1 MTWEIRRRNEEILS
15 REIGAVRKEPGGKL
29 GVALVYPNRYEAA
42 MSNLGFL
49 TVYARIN
56 ARTDALC
63 ERAFLPGKREEN
75 IIRRGEKSPRRE
87 RGAVRRRFLS
97 TLESSRPLSEFDI
110 VAFSLSYENDL
121 VNVPALLSAGGVSPF
136 RADRASRRGGKHSLR
151 RERPLVLAGGFAAS
165 LSPEPSGAVADAVV
179 VGDGERAIGA
189 ILDLGPP
196 RPSDDG
202 YLRDLAAIPGLFV
215 PEGYVPAYGPPEGKM
230 PHSSGSLIGLAPRP
244 GFPDRVV
251 REALPLEGLSP
262 VLPVLAM
269 DAELGRMV
277 LVETSR
283 GCPKRCGFCAAA
295 HACPDFREFPLA
307 FTRAPVDALWAHRKT
322 VGLIGAAVLDWKHFR
337 EFSKD
342 ILARGG
348 AVSPAS
354 VRAELVDEEI
364 ARILA
369 ASGHKTVSL
378 APESGNEELR
388 ARIGKRVENGVFF
401 SAARTLARAGIVSFK
416 LYFLL
421 GVPGAGVEEEVEG
434 ARDFVTALRKE
445 VRREAKTVGRMGTVT
460 AVLSSFVPKPFT
472 PLQWAPMAREE
483 DLRTRQR
490 GISSGVR
497 SLPNVRVRGD
507 SPRSSLLQG
516 YLGLS
521 DRRVEVILRQ
531 AETGR
536 VRLPRGDLLSE
547 VVFREKDADEYFPWD
562 VVAGGLP
569 REVLRARYE
578 SITRR

>member
-1 MTWEIRRRNEEILS
+1 MTWEVRRRNEEILS
-15 REIGAVRKEPGGKL
+15 REIGAVRKDPGGKL

-56 ARTDALC
+56 DRADALC
-63 ERAFLPGKREEN
+63 ERAFLPGKHEEN
-75 IIRRGEKSPRRE
+75 VIRRGDRSPRRE
-87 RGAVRRRFLS
+87 RGKSRKRFLS

-136 RADRASRRGGKHSLR
+136 RADRFSGSGGKHPRR

-165 LSPEPSGAVADAVV
+165 LSPEPSGVVADAVV
-179 VGDGERAIGA
+179 VGDGERAIGT
-189 ILDLGPP
+189 ILDLGSP
-196 RPSDDG
+196 RPSDEG

-215 PEGYVPAYGPPEGKM
+215 PGGYVPTYGPPEGKT
-230 PHSSGSLIGLAPRP
+230 PQSPAKLIGFAPRP

-251 REALPLEGLSP
+251 REVLPLEELSP
-262 VLPVLAM
+262 VVPVLAM
-269 DAELGRMV
+269 DAELGRMI

-295 HACPDFREFPLA
+295 HACPDFREFPLSFA
-307 FTRAPVDALWAHRKT
+307 RRPVDALWAHRKT
-322 VGLIGAAVLDWKHFR
+322 VGLVGAAVLDWKHFR
-337 EFSKD
+337 DFSRE
-342 ILARGG
+342 ILSRGG
-348 AVSPAS
+348 SVSPAS
-354 VRAELVDEEI
+354 VRAELVDEQI

-378 APESGNEELR
+378 APEAGNEDLR
-388 ARIGKRVENGVFF
+388 GRIGKRVENEVFF
-401 SAARTLARAGIVSFK
+401 SAARTLTRTGIVSFK

-421 GVPGAGVEEEVEG
+421 GIPGAGVEEEVEG
-434 ARDFVTALRKE
+434 AIDFLTALRKE
-445 VRREAKTVGRMGTVT
+445 VLGEARAVGKMGTVT

-483 DLRTRQR
+483 NLRIRQR

-497 SLPNVRVRGD
+497 SLPNVRIRAD

-521 DRRVEVILRQ
+521 DRRVEGVLRQ
-531 AETGR
+531 AETGK
-536 VRLPRGDLLSE
+536 VRLPRGDLLHE
-547 VVFREKDADEYFPWD
+547 VVCREKDADEYFPWD

-569 REVLRARYE
+569 REALRARYE